1 MNVKRMT
8 SMGWTAESE
17 AIRRR
22 SDRTLRYA
30 MERRGLGVGV
40 GKEGAEPERWDDADR
55 IGGLKVELG

>member
-22 SDRTLRYA
+22 SDRTLRNA
-30 MERRGLGVGV
+30 MERRSLGVGV
-40 GKEGAEPERWDDADR
+40 GKEELSQSDR
-55 IGGLKVELG
+55 TMPIGLVG